1 MVAVA
6 LVNLRRLA
14 SGLGAADRPAHEVV
28 PGRGVEVLC
37 TWRDKTP
44 RALSAGAFV
53 QALARLGGWIPRKQ
67 PPGWVVLWRG
77 WNYTTAR
84 TKRPWRE
91 AVVAFCRGQVDTGRY
106 GLLCPLV

>member
-1 MVAVA
+1 MREQLETRGSLDPAIGVLSVVAVA

-14 SGLGAADRPAHEVV
+14 SGLGAADRPAHEMV
-28 PGRGVEVLC
+28 PGRGALGLSA
-37 TWRDKTP
+37 WRDKAP

-77 WNYTTAR
+77 WMRLHTVLEFESATP
-84 TKRPWRE
+84 KM
-91 AVVAFCRGQVDTGRY
+91 
-106 GLLCPLV
+106 